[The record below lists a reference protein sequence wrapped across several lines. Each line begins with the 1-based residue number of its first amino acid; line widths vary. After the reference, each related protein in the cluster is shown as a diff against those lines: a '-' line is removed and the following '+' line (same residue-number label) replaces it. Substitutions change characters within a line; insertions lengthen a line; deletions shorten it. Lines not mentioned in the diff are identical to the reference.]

1 VNQTLTVLHTPRR
14 PEPDIPPAGQP
25 ISRQH
30 HEKRIQTLKSA
41 MVAGDVLAIGA
52 ALLLLVPQVGASPL
66 FPVSLVIALSASLV
80 WVGCLAGA
88 GAYDL
93 KLIGRRADLTTRI
106 LRASLLAV
114 VLQILLLFIL
124 RPGVPSPSRIG
135 VSLYWLTATATML
148 VLRWTLWRCLFV
160 RFLRGRPCG
169 SAVVIGTD
177 PRSRERGDRIL
188 RSMLFTPVVERV
200 IDGEGAADVIE
211 DLARHNRI
219 DQVLVTQLD
228 LSRDTLVDLVQR
240 CLGWG
245 LNVTVVSPA
254 FNVMIGRTP
263 VLLLDGMPVLEIQP
277 SGLFSPARYMKRA
290 LDLFGSL
297 VGGLILL
304 PLLALVAILVKVSS
318 PGPILYRQERV
329 GRGGRVFYFYK
340 FRSMVVGGD
349 EKLHRTYL
357 ENLVRNGSAAA
368 VDTSG
373 RKIYKLV
380 DDPRVTPI
388 GAFLRRTSLDEL
400 PQLWNVLKGEMS
412 LVGPRPCLP
421 YEWELYKDWQKRRL
435 DVTPGL
441 TGLWQVTGRSRV
453 SFDDMVLLDLY
464 YIAHWSVGLDVELMV
479 RTVPVMVF
487 GQGGH

>member
-1 VNQTLTVLHTPRR
+1 VNQTLTVLPIPRR
-14 PEPDIPPAGQP
+14 PEPDVPPGGQP

-41 MVAGDVLAIGA
+41 MVAGDIVAIGA
-52 ALLLLVPQVGASPL
+52 FLLLLVEIGASQFSPGSL
-66 FPVSLVIALSASLV
+66 FIALSAALV

-106 LRASLLAV
+106 LRASLLAI
-114 VLQILLLFIL
+114 VLQILLLFVL

-135 VSLYWLTATATML
+135 VSLYWLAATATVI
-148 VLRWTLWRCLFV
+148 VLRWTLWRGLFV

-169 SAVVIGTD
+169 SAVVIGAD
-177 PRSRERGDRIL
+177 PASRERSDRIL
-188 RSMLFTPVVERV
+188 RSMLFTPVIERV
-200 IDGEGAADVIE
+200 IDGDGAADVIE
-211 DLARHNRI
+211 DLARSQRI
-219 DQVLVTQLD
+219 DQVLVTQQN

-245 LNVTVVSPA
+245 LTVTVVSPA

-263 VLLLDGMPVLEIQP
+263 VVLLDGMPVLEIQP
-277 SGLFSPARYMKRA
+277 SGLFSPARYLKRGV
-290 LDLFGSL
+290 DLFGSL
-297 VGGLILL
+297 AGGLILL
-304 PLLALVAILVKVSS
+304 PFLGVLALLVKVSS
-318 PGPILYRQERV
+318 PGPILYRQMRV
-329 GRGGRVFYFYK
+329 GRGGKVFYFYK

-349 EKLHRTYL
+349 EKLHHTYL
-357 ENLVRNGSAAA
+357 KNLVLNGSAAA
-368 VDTSG
+368 VDNSG

-388 GAFLRRTSLDEL
+388 GSFLRRTSLDEL

-464 YIAHWSVGLDVELMV
+464 YIAHWSVGLDMELMV